1 MPTREARL
9 ATVARRHLPP
19 AVAERWTSL
28 IRPGVRLR
36 VRDGGRQVG
45 HLGGEPLLPA
55 DVAWPEWE
63 GEGSLNFVASID
75 CGRLPANSV
84 DIALPDSG
92 TLLFFYY
99 DPESA
104 YLDNTPHRPPT
115 VGAWDPETQAGARVL
130 YVPADAEVV
139 EHDTPL
145 DIEPYDYAPLV
156 ATVEAT
162 GPDWYHPEF
171 RALCRDL
178 SEDDLDF
185 LDDHRN
191 GNDFA
196 RALRSLRSHP
206 SHQVGGHALP
216 IQNPAETDVAQSELG
231 PGVAW
236 ESVVEEARRWT
247 LLAQIDSDQ
256 EADLRWG
263 DVGTLYWLIRPE
275 DLAARDFG
283 AARFTWQCG

>member
-1 MPTREARL
+1 MATHESRL
-9 ATVARRHLPP
+9 ANLARRHLPP
-19 AVAERWTSL
+19 DVAERWTSL

-36 VRDGGRQVG
+36 VRDGGRRVG
-45 HLGGEPLLPA
+45 YLGGVPFLPA

-75 CGRLPANSV
+75 CGRLPANSL

-104 YLDNTPHRPPT
+104 YLDGTEYHPT
-115 VGAWDPETQAGARVL
+115 VGSWEPASQAGARVL
-130 YVPADAEVV
+130 YVPPGVPTE
-139 EHDTPL
+139 ERDTPL

-156 ATVEAT
+156 ATPIAT

-171 RALCRDL
+171 RARCRDL

-185 LDDHRN
+185 LDDHGN
-191 GNDFA
+191 GDDFA
-196 RALRSLRSHP
+196 RALSAVRSHP
-206 SHQVGGHALP
+206 SHQLGGHAHP
-216 IQNPAETDVAQSELG
+216 IQSAVELEAAQSVLG
-231 PGVAW
+231 PGAEW
-236 ESVVEEARRWT
+236 ESVAEEARRWT
-247 LLAQIDSDQ
+247 LLAQIDSDR
-256 EADLRWG
+256 EAGMRWG
-263 DVGTLYWLIRPE
+263 DLGTLYWLIRPE

-283 AARFTWQCG
+283 ASAFTWQCT